1 MAAAAASH
9 LNLDALREVLECPIC
24 MESFTEEQ
32 LRPKLLHCGHTICR
46 QCLEKL
52 LASSINGVRCPF
64 CSKITRITSL
74 TQLTD
79 NLTVLK
85 IIDTAGLSEA
95 VGLLMCRACGRRLPR
110 QFCRS
115 CGVVLCEP

>member
-1 MAAAAASH
+1 MSH

-85 IIDTAGLSEA
+85 IIDTAGLSEHHHHHH
-95 VGLLMCRACGRRLPR
+95 
-110 QFCRS
+110 
-115 CGVVLCEP
+115 

>member
-1 MAAAAASH
+1 GSSGSSG
-9 LNLDALREVLECPIC
+9 NLDALREVLECPIC

-85 IIDTAGLSEA
+85 SGPSS
-95 VGLLMCRACGRRLPR
+95 G
-110 QFCRS
+110 
-115 CGVVLCEP
+115 